1 MHLHT
6 TGRWQLFGHYSCNIA
21 LSAAN
26 PDYGFSIIL
35 KQPPRSVLIL
45 EGTEYPGSAS
55 ESFSLS
61 LSLSVSLFLWLSPTR
76 RVIIV
81 VLRHYVRFSSR
92 DQTCRLEQS
101 CVGKIFEKRNNFS
114 RYNAPVPLIRGNIGR
129 RNLITRERERE
140 KDFQRYKSAFDQ
152 GFRIV
157 WGIRNKG
164 ESWDDPFN
172 NNFD

>member
-1 MHLHT
+1 M
-6 TGRWQLFGHYSCNIA
+6 
-21 LSAAN
+21 N
-26 PDYGFSIIL
+26 P
-35 KQPPRSVLIL
+35 
-45 EGTEYPGSAS
+45 
-55 ESFSLS
+55 S

-129 RNLITRERERE
+129 RNLITRERERGRRIFRDINQLSTRVLE
-140 KDFQRYKSAFDQ
+140 LCGGSGIKENRGTILLIITSINVNSSAS
-152 GFRIV
+152 FR
-157 WGIRNKG
+157 
-164 ESWDDPFN
+164 
-172 NNFD
+172 